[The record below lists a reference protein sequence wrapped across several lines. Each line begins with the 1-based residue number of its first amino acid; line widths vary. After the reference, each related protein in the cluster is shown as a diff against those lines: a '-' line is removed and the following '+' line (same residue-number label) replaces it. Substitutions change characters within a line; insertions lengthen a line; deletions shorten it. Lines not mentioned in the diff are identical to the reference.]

1 MIKNS
6 ISVLGSGW
14 LGFPLAQSLSKEFSI
29 KLSTTTYKKFDKI
42 KDENITPFIVDINN
56 LSGEIDKF
64 LSSDILI
71 INIPSKNIDG
81 FKELIKHILNSSIQ
95 KIVFISSISV
105 LKDETSPLLEIENL
119 FKKTN
124 LEITIL
130 RFAGLI
136 GYGRNPAK
144 FFPNG
149 KVVKDVNA
157 PVNMIHRDDCI
168 NIIGNV
174 IKQGIF
180 DETFNC
186 VTPSHPTKKE
196 FYTYCAKVSDL
207 PIPTFDSLKNES
219 NKKIVK
225 SDLLVLK
232 LNYKFIHEDLMKIVF

>member
-1 MIKNS
+1 MNS
-6 ISVLGSGW
+6 ISILGSGW
-14 LGFPLAQSLSKEFSI
+14 LGFPLAQALSKEFSI
-29 KLSTTTYKKFDKI
+29 KLSTSTYEKLENI
-42 KDENITPFIVDINN
+42 KDENITPFIVDTNN
-56 LSGEIDKF
+56 LSEDVDKF
-64 LSSDILI
+64 LCADILI

-81 FKELIKHILNSSIQ
+81 FKELINHILNSSIK

-105 LKDETSPLLEIENL
+105 LKDETTPLLEIENL

-149 KVVKDVNA
+149 KVVKDANS

-168 NIIGNV
+168 NIIQKV
-174 IKQGIF
+174 IKQDIF

-186 VTPSHPTKKE
+186 AAPSHPTKKE
-196 FYTYCAKVSDL
+196 FYTYCAKVSGL
-207 PIPTFDSLKNES
+207 PVPTFDSGKNES